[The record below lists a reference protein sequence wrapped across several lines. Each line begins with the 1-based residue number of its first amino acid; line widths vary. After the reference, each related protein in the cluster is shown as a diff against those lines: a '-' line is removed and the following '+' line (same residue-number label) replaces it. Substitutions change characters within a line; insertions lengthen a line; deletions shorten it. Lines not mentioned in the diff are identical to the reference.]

1 MPNAHRKVK
10 TALDETRLLILGA
23 QILFG
28 FHLNA
33 AFQPGF
39 TKLGHAWWVLYTC
52 SFSAIAIGVGLLIAP
67 SLEHRIVEHG
77 RSSGRIIERTSR
89 LAALALLPLAFSLGA
104 DLAIVLAYRF
114 GTTAG
119 VAVGTLATVFALLFW
134 YGAEWAIGKPREGA
148 SDMKEQDTP
157 LDVRVENMLTEA
169 RVLLPGAQALFGF
182 QMAVLLTDAFGS
194 LPENSKI
201 LHATAL
207 CCIALAI
214 ILLMSPAAFHRIAYD
229 GENTETFHRIGSA
242 FIIASVV
249 PLAAGITADLY
260 VSVARALDSAALAA
274 AVAGSVGLSLCGL
287 WIVEPLLLR
296 VARGRRRV

>member
-1 MPNAHRKVK
+1 VPNAHRKVK

-39 TKLGHAWWVLYTC
+39 TKLGPAWWVLYTC

-119 VAVGTLATVFALLFW
+119 VAVGTLATVLALLFW

-229 GENTETFHRIGSA
+229 GENSQSFFRVSSA
-242 FIIASVV
+242 LVV
-249 PLAAGITADLY
+249 GAALPLAVGIAADICVVGFKITGGARLASLSGC
-260 VSVARALDSAALAA
+260 VSLLILVTFWFFYP
-274 AVAGSVGLSLCGL
+274 LSL
-287 WIVEPLLLR
+287 R
-296 VARGRRRV
+296 HARGARF